1 MRARRRTIWTTVLLT
16 AAVVATPA
24 PAHAGTATGSGGQ
37 KLTVTPSAGLSRS
50 GATVSVSG
58 RGYDVGKGIYVAY
71 CVDNGPG
78 VLPTPCGGGADTTG
92 SLGASHWISSNPP
105 SYAEGLTKPYGPGG
119 SFSVTIKVTPTI
131 GDVDCT
137 VRRCAVVTRADH
149 TRAADRSQDVRV
161 PITFAAGAT
170 SAPPKAGPA
179 PQATTPA
186 AAAPRATTGRDAP
199 APAASGS
206 APAAA
211 GAAGATGAA
220 GAATGAGA
228 PSQAAAG
235 DLHVTRVSDTAGAGR
250 GWTVGVVA
258 AVLALV
264 VLLGLGR
271 WRRRRGAGR

>member
-1 MRARRRTIWTTVLLT
+1 MRARRRTILTTVLLT
-16 AAVVATPA
+16 AAAVVATPA
-24 PAHAGTATGSGGQ
+24 PAHAGTTTGSGGQ
-37 KLTVTPSAGLSRS
+37 KLTVTPSTGLSRS

-58 RGYDVGKGIYVAY
+58 RGYDVDKGIYVAY

-78 VLPTPCGGGADTTG
+78 VAATPCGGGADTTG
-92 SLGASHWISSNPP
+92 SLGASQWISSNPP
-105 SYAEGLTKPYGPGG
+105 AYAEGLPKPYGPGG
-119 SFSVTIKVTPTI
+119 SFSVTVKVTPTI

-149 TRAADRSQDVRV
+149 TRASDRSQDVRV
-161 PITFAAGAT
+161 PVTFAAGAT

-179 PQATTPA
+179 PKATTPA
-186 AAAPRATTGRDAP
+186 AAPRTATAQDAP

-211 GAAGATGAA
+211 GAAGVT

-235 DLHVTRVSDTAGAGR
+235 DLHVTRVSDTSGAGR
-250 GWTVGVVA
+250 GWTAGVVA
-258 AVLALV
+258 AALALA

>member
-37 KLTVTPSAGLSRS
+37 KLTVTPSTGLSRS

-78 VLPTPCGGGADTTG
+78 AAATPCGGGADTSG
-92 SLGASHWISSNPP
+92 SLGASQWISSNPP
-105 SYAEGLTKPYGPGG
+105 SYAEGLPKPYGPGG
-119 SFSVTIKVTPTI
+119 SFSVTVKVTPTI

-149 TRAADRSQDVRV
+149 TRASDRSQDVRV
-161 PITFAAGAT
+161 PVTFAAGTT
-170 SAPPKAGPA
+170 STPAKADPA
-179 PQATTPA
+179 PKATTPA
-186 AAAPRATTGRDAP
+186 AAAPRATTGQP

-206 APAAA
+206 TPTAPGVAP
-211 GAAGATGAA
+211 
-220 GAATGAGA
+220 AATGAGG
-228 PSQAAAG
+228 PSQAVAG

-258 AVLALV
+258 AGLALAA
-264 VLLGLGR
+264 LIGLGR
-271 WRRRRGAGR
+271 WRRRRGAAR

>member
-1 MRARRRTIWTTVLLT
+1 MRARRRTILTTVLLT
-16 AAVVATPA
+16 AAAVVATPA
-24 PAHAGTATGSGGQ
+24 PAHASTATGSGGQ
-37 KLTVTPSAGLSRS
+37 KLTVTPSTDLSRS

-58 RGYDVGKGIYVAY
+58 RGYDVDKGIYVAY

-78 VLPTPCGGGADTTG
+78 VAATPCGGGADTTG
-92 SLGASHWISSNPP
+92 SLGASQWISSNPP
-105 SYAEGLTKPYGPGG
+105 AYAEGLPKPYGPGG
-119 SFSVTIKVTPTI
+119 SFSVTVKVTPTI

-149 TRAADRSQDVRV
+149 TRASDRSQDVRV
-161 PITFAAGAT
+161 PVTFAAGAT

-179 PQATTPA
+179 PKATTPA
-186 AAAPRATTGRDAP
+186 AAPRTTTAQDAP

-211 GAAGATGAA
+211 GAAGVT

-235 DLHVTRVSDTAGAGR
+235 DLHVTRVSDTSGAGR
-250 GWTVGVVA
+250 GWTAGVMA
-258 AVLALV
+258 AALALA

>member
-1 MRARRRTIWTTVLLT
+1 MRARRRTILTTVLLT
-16 AAVVATPA
+16 AAAVVATPA

-37 KLTVTPSAGLSRS
+37 KLTVTPSTGLSRS

-58 RGYDVGKGIYVAY
+58 RGYDVDKGIYVAY

-78 VLPTPCGGGADTTG
+78 VAATPCGGGADTTG
-92 SLGASHWISSNPP
+92 SLGASQWISSNPP
-105 SYAEGLTKPYGPGG
+105 AYAEGLPKPYGPGG
-119 SFSVTIKVTPTI
+119 SFSVTVKVTPTI

-149 TRAADRSQDVRV
+149 TRASDRSQDVRV
-161 PITFAAGAT
+161 PVTFAAGAT

-179 PQATTPA
+179 PKATTPA
-186 AAAPRATTGRDAP
+186 AAPRTTTAQDAP

-211 GAAGATGAA
+211 GAAGVT

-228 PSQAAAG
+228 PSQAAAS
-235 DLHVTRVSDTAGAGR
+235 DLHVTRVSDTSGAGR
-250 GWTVGVVA
+250 GWTAGVVA
-258 AVLALV
+258 AALALA

>member
-1 MRARRRTIWTTVLLT
+1 MRARRRTILTTVLLT

-37 KLTVTPSAGLSRS
+37 KLTVTPSTGLSRS

-58 RGYDVGKGIYVAY
+58 RGYDVDKGIYVAY

-78 VLPTPCGGGADTTG
+78 VAATPCGGGADTTG
-92 SLGASHWISSNPP
+92 SLGASQWISSNPP
-105 SYAEGLTKPYGPGG
+105 AYAEGLPKPYGPGG
-119 SFSVTIKVTPTI
+119 SFSVTVKVTPTI

-149 TRAADRSQDVRV
+149 TRASDRSQDVRV
-161 PITFAAGAT
+161 PVTFAAGAT

-179 PQATTPA
+179 PKATTPA
-186 AAAPRATTGRDAP
+186 AAPRTATAQDAP

-211 GAAGATGAA
+211 GAAGVT

-235 DLHVTRVSDTAGAGR
+235 DLHVTRVSDTSGAGR
-250 GWTVGVVA
+250 GWTAGVVA
-258 AVLALV
+258 AALALA

>member
-1 MRARRRTIWTTVLLT
+1 MRARRRTIRTTVLLT
-16 AAVVATPA
+16 VAVVAATPA

-37 KLTVTPSAGLSRS
+37 KLTVTPSTGLSRS

-58 RGYDVGKGIYVAY
+58 RGYDVDKGIYVAY

-78 VLPTPCGGGADTTG
+78 VPATPCGGGADTSG
-92 SLGASHWISSNPP
+92 SLGASQWISSNPP
-105 SYAEGLTKPYGPGG
+105 SYAEGLPKPYGPGG
-119 SFSVTIKVTPTI
+119 SFSVTVKVTPTI

-149 TRAADRSQDVRV
+149 TRASDRSQDVRV
-161 PITFAAGAT
+161 PVTFAAAAGAT
-170 SAPPKAGPA
+170 SAPAKADPA
-179 PQATTPA
+179 PKATTPA
-186 AAAPRATTGRDAP
+186 AAAPRATTSQNAP
-199 APAASGS
+199 APVASGS
-206 APAAA
+206 TPAAP
-211 GAAGATGAA
+211 GAAPT
-220 GAATGAGA
+220 ATGAGA

-258 AVLALV
+258 VGLALV
-264 VLLGLGR
+264 ALIGLGR

>member
-1 MRARRRTIWTTVLLT
+1 MRARRRTILTTVLLT
-16 AAVVATPA
+16 AAAVVATPA

-37 KLTVTPSAGLSRS
+37 KLTVTPSTDLSRS

-58 RGYDVGKGIYVAY
+58 RGYDVDKGIYVAY

-78 VLPTPCGGGADTTG
+78 VAATPCGGGADTTG
-92 SLGASHWISSNPP
+92 SLGASQWISSNPP
-105 SYAEGLTKPYGPGG
+105 AYAEGLPKPYGPGG
-119 SFSVTIKVTPTI
+119 SFSVTVKVTPTI

-149 TRAADRSQDVRV
+149 TRASDRSQDVRV
-161 PITFAAGAT
+161 PVTFAAGAT
-170 SAPPKAGPA
+170 SAPSKAGPA
-179 PQATTPA
+179 PKATTPA
-186 AAAPRATTGRDAP
+186 AAPRTTTAQDAP

-206 APAAA
+206 TPAAA
-211 GAAGATGAA
+211 GAAGVT

-235 DLHVTRVSDTAGAGR
+235 DLHVTRVSDTSGAGR
-250 GWTVGVVA
+250 GWTAGVVA
-258 AVLALV
+258 AALALA

>member
-1 MRARRRTIWTTVLLT
+1 MRARRRTIRTTVLLT
-16 AAVVATPA
+16 VAVVAATPA

-37 KLTVTPSAGLSRS
+37 KLTVTPSTGLSRS

-58 RGYDVGKGIYVAY
+58 RGYDVDKGIYVAY

-78 VLPTPCGGGADTTG
+78 VPATPCGGGADTSG
-92 SLGASHWISSNPP
+92 SLGASQWISSNPP
-105 SYAEGLTKPYGPGG
+105 SYAEGLPKPYGPGG
-119 SFSVTIKVTPTI
+119 SFSVTVKVTPTI

-149 TRAADRSQDVRV
+149 TRASDRSQDVRV
-161 PITFAAGAT
+161 PVTFAAGAT
-170 SAPPKAGPA
+170 SAPAKADPA
-179 PQATTPA
+179 PRATTPA
-186 AAAPRATTGRDAP
+186 AAAPGATTGQNAA

-206 APAAA
+206 TPTAP
-211 GAAGATGAA
+211 GAAP
-220 GAATGAGA
+220 AATGAGA

-258 AVLALV
+258 VGLALV
-264 VLLGLGR
+264 ALIGLGR